1 MGVGSIFR
9 NMRVGRKIQSI
20 GGGEMIYKSYDI
32 EPNIE
37 RVFTDAELMQLYV
50 DEIDKTEYQDFDV
63 WMHDML
69 KMQILIEVEK

>member
-1 MGVGSIFR
+1 
-9 NMRVGRKIQSI
+9 
-20 GGGEMIYKSYDI
+20 MIYKSYDI